1 MKVLL
6 ANNPDFAGLK
16 VTARKAPSPIVPFRL
31 TVKPISTD
39 LSLFDASVTCTQLE
53 RDNNFPTS

>member
-6 ANNPDFAGLK
+6 ANNPDFTGLK
-16 VTARKAPSPIVPFRL
+16 VTARKIPSPIVLLRL
-31 TVKPISTD
+31 TVKRVSTD

-53 RDNNFPTS
+53 RNNNFQH